1 MNDLTVTEYQG
12 KRVLTTQQLAQVYET
27 EAKNIQMN
35 FSNNE
40 DRFQINRD
48 YCLLEGDELKAFKSD
63 PNNIGFAPNLNKL
76 YLWTERGAN
85 RHSKILDTD
94 KAWQQ
99 FDLLEETYFQVKT
112 GQALLPQMS
121 QLEIIAAIAQ
131 GAAEHEK
138 QLKQLSSEL
147 QGMRDVITL
156 STVSW
161 REDTK
166 NLLVKIAQKTGDVQV
181 ISDLWK
187 QAYKLLDD
195 RMGVNVKQRLTN
207 LRNRMMNEGACKSK
221 RDKANQL
228 DVIGEDKK
236 LIEGF
241 VAIVKEMS
249 IKAGVS

>member
-1 MNDLTVTEYQG
+1 MNELIVTEYQG
-12 KRVLTTQQLAQVYET
+12 QRVLTTQQMAQVYET

-40 DRFQINRD
+40 GRFTDSKD
-48 YCLLEGDELKAFKSD
+48 YYLLEGDELKAFKSD

-76 YLWTERGAN
+76 YLWTARGAN

-112 GQALLPQMS
+112 GQAALPQMS
-121 QLEIIAAIAQ
+121 QLEIIAAIAK
-131 GAAEHEK
+131 GAADQEK

-156 STVSW
+156 STISW

-166 NLLVKIAQKTGDVQV
+166 NLLVKIAQKAGDVQV
-181 ISDLWK
+181 VRDLWK
-187 QAYKLLDD
+187 QAYKLLDS
-195 RMGVNVKQRLTN
+195 RMGVNVNQRLSN
-207 LRNRMMNEGACKSK
+207 LRNRMMNEGVCKSK

-249 IKAGVS
+249 IKAGIS